1 MGLKKC
7 TICKTDKSLSL
18 FSKDK
23 SRGDGLSPKCKQC
36 CILKNNQF
44 KSQNP
49 QYHSQWYLNNKD
61 KVIETSYVWRE
72 NNKEKWD
79 SYVIEYNKT
88 VSKEKVKQWM
98 KDNNY
103 HMKKYYSNPNERL
116 HKALSSA
123 ILKSVKNVG
132 VVKNQPT
139 LEIIGLKSWDIFKEY
154 IENQFEP
161 NMTWDNH
168 GIGKNNTTWHIDHI
182 KPISLA
188 TTLEEVKKLNHYT
201 NLKPMWGSDNI
212 RKSNKVII

>member
-1 MGLKKC
+1 
-7 TICKTDKSLSL
+7 
-18 FSKDK
+18 
-23 SRGDGLSPKCKQC
+23 
-36 CILKNNQF
+36 
-44 KSQNP
+44 
-49 QYHSQWYLNNKD
+49 
-61 KVIETSYVWRE
+61 
-72 NNKEKWD
+72 
-79 SYVIEYNKT
+79 
-88 VSKEKVKQWM
+88 
-98 KDNNY
+98 
-103 HMKKYYSNPNERL
+103 MKKYYSNPNERL

-139 LEIIGLKSWDIFKEY
+139 LEIIGLESWDKFKEY

-212 RKSNKVII
+212 RKSNKIII